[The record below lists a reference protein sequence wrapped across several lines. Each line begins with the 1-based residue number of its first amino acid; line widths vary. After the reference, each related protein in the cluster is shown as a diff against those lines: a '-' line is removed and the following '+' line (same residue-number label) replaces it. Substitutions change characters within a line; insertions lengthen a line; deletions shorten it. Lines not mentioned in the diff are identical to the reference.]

1 MKSFVFLLLIATI
14 ACISVIHSAPVS
26 LTRNN
31 HRVDQPLGFLTNF
44 ILNKRARVVQT
55 PVVVSE
61 GKKRAVDSGAS
72 TSPRYT
78 NTYWKSIKPKT
89 LAHSVK
95 TDSNDAGKSKP
106 VIDLLLFGD
115 LTNRN
120 QRTAEV
126 TAAEAIL
133 EELSSASDLV
143 EAPVVEI
150 VEIKAEEI
158 PPAEVETPVVEL
170 VEIVQIA
177 EAVAAPETVAVAT
190 AEASSAATDAS
201 ATVSAAT
208 SSAVS
213 ETVEKESPAK
223 AIEVPVTSSKKVVYV
238 DNTRDF
244 RVTLEVIKVEFDP
257 VYHHESTVETV
268 SESSNAVE
276 KAPVASVEASAGA
289 STSISTGDSASATA
303 VTEAAAVSI
312 PVDLVIL
319 IETDGVSSAAE
330 VAPAAVDS
338 ISSVDAI
345 PGVDSAPVTVVATP
359 VVSASATAV
368 EAPATAVE
376 NYSGTAVEA
385 SATAVSA
392 SATAVAAPAT
402 ADVEA
407 SAIVV
412 EASAIAVAAPA
423 TVIAIPV
430 VEVPVPSVVDSA
442 APYVRPGVTPE
453 APAVGASDA
462 ATKTGGVEGTKGS
475 ASSGGGAEGKGK
487 GGRYWETGGDS
498 DSEED

>member
-61 GKKRAVDSGAS
+61 GKKRAIDSGAS

-95 TDSNDAGKSKP
+95 TDSNDAGKLKP

-126 TAAEAIL
+126 TAAEAIP
-133 EELSSASDLV
+133 EELSSPASDLA

-150 VEIKAEEI
+150 VEITAEEI
-158 PPAEVETPVVEL
+158 PPAEVAVETPVVEL
-170 VEIVQIA
+170 VEIVQVA
-177 EAVAAPETVAVAT
+177 EVVAAPETVAVAT
-190 AEASSAATDAS
+190 AESSSAATDAVS
-201 ATVSAAT
+201 ETASAAT
-208 SSAVS
+208 SNAVS

-268 SESSNAVE
+268 SESSTAID
-276 KAPVASVEASAGA
+276 KAPVAAVEASAGA
-289 STSISTGDSASATA
+289 STSSTGDSASATA
-303 VTEAAAVSI
+303 VAEAAAVSI

-319 IETDGVSSAAE
+319 IETDGVGSAAE
-330 VAPAAVDS
+330 VAPAAD
-338 ISSVDAI
+338 DAI
-345 PGVDSAPVTVVATP
+345 PVDSV
-359 VVSASATAV
+359 
-368 EAPATAVE
+368 
-376 NYSGTAVEA
+376 
-385 SATAVSA
+385 
-392 SATAVAAPAT
+392 
-402 ADVEA
+402 
-407 SAIVV
+407 
-412 EASAIAVAAPA
+412 
-423 TVIAIPV
+423 
-430 VEVPVPSVVDSA
+430 
-442 APYVRPGVTPE
+442 APYVRPGITPE
-453 APAVGASDA
+453 APAVEASDA

-475 ASSGGGAEGKGK
+475 ASSGGSGAEGKGK

>member
-1 MKSFVFLLLIATI
+1 
-14 ACISVIHSAPVS
+14 
-26 LTRNN
+26 
-31 HRVDQPLGFLTNF
+31 
-44 ILNKRARVVQT
+44 
-55 PVVVSE
+55 
-61 GKKRAVDSGAS
+61 
-72 TSPRYT
+72 
-78 NTYWKSIKPKT
+78 
-89 LAHSVK
+89 
-95 TDSNDAGKSKP
+95 

-133 EELSSASDLV
+133 EELSSASDLA

-158 PPAEVETPVVEL
+158 SPAEVETPVVEL

-177 EAVAAPETVAVAT
+177 EAVAAQETVAVT
-190 AEASSAATDAS
+190 TVEASSAATDAS
-201 ATVSAAT
+201 ATASAAT

-268 SESSNAVE
+268 SESSTAVE

-289 STSISTGDSASATA
+289 STSSTGDSASATVVA
-303 VTEAAAVSI
+303 EAAAVSI

-338 ISSVDAI
+338 ISSVGAI

-359 VVSASATAV
+359 VASASATAV
-368 EAPATAVE
+368 EASTTAVE
-376 NYSGTAVEA
+376 SY
-385 SATAVSA
+385 SATA
-392 SATAVAAPAT
+392 
-402 ADVEA
+402 
-407 SAIVV
+407 V
-412 EASAIAVAAPA
+412 EASAIAVSAPA
-423 TVIAIPV
+423 SAAVALATVVAIPV

-442 APYVRPGVTPE
+442 APYVRPGITPE

-475 ASSGGGAEGKGK
+475 ASSGSGVEGKGK